1 MDYIELNLLE
11 MLDTYGEDKL
21 QAVLSRFMCPQNT
34 DVENFI
40 QSKAVTFARQRLAM
54 TYLVYSAGENP
65 ELVVYFTLSNKFVS
79 ID

>member
-40 QSKAVTFARQRLAM
+40 LSKAVTFARQRLS
-54 TYLVYSAGENP
+54 TLYLSQ
-65 ELVVYFTLSNKFVS
+65 
-79 ID
+79 

>member
-21 QAVLSRFMCPQNT
+21 QAFLSRFMCPQNT

-40 QSKAVTFARQRLAM
+40 QTKAIGFAQQKIAMMEISIILQTLFLTFRTVL
-54 TYLVYSAGENP
+54 
-65 ELVVYFTLSNKFVS
+65 
-79 ID
+79 

>member
-21 QAVLSRFMCPQNT
+21 QAVLSHFMCPQNT

-40 QSKAVTFARQRLAM
+40 LSKAIGFARQRIAM
-54 TYLVYSAGENP
+54 TYLV
-65 ELVVYFTLSNKFVS
+65 FFRQ
-79 ID
+79 

>member
-40 QSKAVTFARQRLAM
+40 QSGTVKKSL
-54 TYLVYSAGENP
+54 
-65 ELVVYFTLSNKFVS
+65 
-79 ID
+79 

>member
-21 QAVLSRFMCPQNT
+21 RSILSRFMCPQNR

-40 QSKAVTFARQRLAM
+40 QSKAIDFARQRLAI
-54 TYLVYSAGENP
+54 TYYLLPAIKSGRPSLLSEEKP
-65 ELVVYFTLSNKFVS
+65 FT
-79 ID
+79 

>member
-21 QAVLSRFMCPQNT
+21 KAFLSRFTCPQNT

-40 QSKAVTFARQRLAM
+40 QTKAIGFAQQKIPFSP
-54 TYLVYSAGENP
+54 TQGGSW
-65 ELVVYFTLSNKFVS
+65 FTITLL
-79 ID
+79 

>member
-21 QAVLSRFMCPQNT
+21 QAILSRFMCPQNT

-40 QSKAVTFARQRLAM
+40 QTKAIDFARQR
-54 TYLVYSAGENP
+54 TP
-65 ELVVYFTLSNKFVS
+65 
-79 ID
+79 